1 MDYDT
6 LLNQVVVLLQQEQRL
21 SYRVLKRRLQ
31 LDDELLEDLKEDL
44 IYAKQLAVDE
54 AGKVLVWTGAP
65 GPPPGAGVG
74 APAWPETR
82 LAPALDDPAA
92 RRPITYTPRHLA
104 ERILAEQQ
112 ALEARGAPDG
122 ERKTITALFADIKG
136 SMDLLEDVDP
146 EDARHLIDPALTL
159 MMAAVHRYEGYV
171 AQSLGDGIFALF
183 GAPIAHEDHA
193 QRALYAALRMQEE
206 MRRYADRVQ
215 LERGLPLQ
223 IRVGLNT
230 GEVVVRSIRTDD
242 LHTDYVPIGHATS
255 LAARLQSLADP
266 GSIVISESTFRL
278 TDGFFAF
285 KALGAAQIKGVSEP
299 VPVYEVA
306 GVGPLRTRLQVA
318 ASRGLMQF
326 VGRQRELELMQQAWE
341 QAKRGQGQIVAAVG
355 EPGVGKSRLFYE
367 FKLQAQRHGLVLET
381 FSVSHG
387 KAYPYL
393 PLIALL
399 NTYFQLTP
407 QDDDQRRREQVTGK
421 VLTLDRRLE
430 DTLPYVAALVGV
442 EEAEA
447 SLAQFDPQLRRR
459 RTFEAITQLLLRE
472 SLNQP
477 VLLMVEDLH
486 WLDSETQAWL
496 SLFSDRVATARL
508 LLLVN
513 YRPEFQHTWGSKTY
527 YSQLRLDP
535 LGPEEAH
542 ALLTALL
549 GDHAALQPLKPFILA
564 KTAGNPFFM
573 EEMVQ
578 TLVDQGVLRRN
589 PAGGMQL
596 VSPVTSSAL
605 AALQLPPT
613 VQGVLA
619 ARIDRLPAEEKAL
632 LQTLA
637 VLGKE
642 FAWSL
647 LTQVTD
653 QPDEEL
659 QWLLAHLQAEE
670 FIYEQPAFPE
680 SAYIFKH
687 ALTQEVAYNAVL
699 LERRRAVHERA
710 AQAIEGLFAE
720 RLPEHYHT
728 LAHHYR
734 RSGNT
739 AKAVDYLHR
748 AGHQAVERSAYTE
761 AISHL
766 TAALD
771 LLTTLPETREHSQ
784 QELTVQMTL
793 GIALRATKGS
803 SAPEVEQLNI
813 RARELCEQVGEP
825 PQLFRV
831 LWGFWLMYNGR
842 GEYQTMRA
850 LGEQLLSLAQRLEDP
865 DLLLEAH
872 HALWTS
878 LFNGGELAAARM
890 HQEQGLRLYDP
901 LRHRTHAAL
910 YSGHDPGVCCRYRA
924 APALWLLGYPD
935 QAVASSQAALALAQ
949 QLAHPYSLTQA
960 LYWAAVL
967 HHLRREVPLTQAHAE
982 AAMTIATDQGFQQ
995 LAGAMPLRGWALT
1008 VSGHGEE
1015 GITRIRLAVHRATRA
1030 TRDRTYHLALL
1041 AEASA
1046 QVGQTAEGLEAVT
1059 EALTTLGKT
1068 GVRWWEAELYR
1079 LRGELLLQHAVA
1091 QPEEAEACFQQALD
1105 IARRQQAKSLELRAA
1120 MSLSRLWQRQ
1130 GKRDAARELLA
1141 PIYGWFTEGFDT
1153 ADLQEARGLLDELG
1167 GDTKHEGEG
1176 AAGRRP
1182 GGGGED

>member
-1 MDYDT
+1 MMDYDEV
-6 LLNQVVVLLQQEQRL
+6 LAQVVALLQREQRL
-21 SYRVLKRRLQ
+21 SYRVLKLRLQ
-31 LDDELLEDLKEDL
+31 LDDDTLEALREDL
-44 IYAKQLAVDE
+44 IYAKKLAVDE
-54 AGKVLVWTGAP
+54 EGKVLVWTGTP
-65 GPPPGAGVG
+65 GPPPALGAGE
-74 APAWPETR
+74 PTWPETR
-82 LAPALDDPAA
+82 LAPAPDDPSTM
-92 RRPITYTPRHLA
+92 RPITYTPRHLA
-104 ERILAEQQ
+104 ERILAEQA

-136 SMDLLEDVDP
+136 SMDLLEDLDP
-146 EDARHLIDPALTL
+146 EEARQLIDPALKL
-159 MMAAVHRYEGYV
+159 MMEAVHRYEGYV

-193 QRALYAALRMQEE
+193 QRALYTAMRMQEE
-206 MRRYADRVQ
+206 MRRYADRVR

-242 LHTDYVPIGHATS
+242 LHTDYVPVGHATS
-255 LAARLQSLADP
+255 LAARLQSLANP
-266 GSIVISESTFRL
+266 GSIVVSASTFRL

-285 KALGAAQIKGVSEP
+285 SALGSAQIKGVSEP
-299 VPVYEVA
+299 VPVYEVV

-318 ASRGLMQF
+318 ASRGFMRF
-326 VGRQRELELMQQAWE
+326 VGRQRELELLQQAWE

-367 FKLQAQRHGLVLET
+367 FKLHCQHDGLVLET

-393 PLIALL
+393 PLIELL
-399 NTYFQLTP
+399 NTYFQLPP
-407 QDDDQRRREQVTGK
+407 QGDDRWRSEQVTGK
-421 VLTLDRRLE
+421 VLTLDRHLE

-442 EEAEA
+442 EEAA
-447 SLAQFDPQLRRR
+447 AALAQVDPQLRRR
-459 RTFEAITQLLLRE
+459 RTFEAITRLLLRE

-477 VLLMVEDLH
+477 VLLLVEDLH
-486 WLDSETQAWL
+486 WLDSETHAWL
-496 SLFSDRVATARL
+496 QLFSERVASARL

-513 YRPEFQHTWGSKTY
+513 YRPEFQHTWGSKSY
-527 YSQLRLDP
+527 YRQVRLDP
-535 LGPEEAH
+535 LGPGEAH

-549 GDHAALQPLKPFILA
+549 GDSAAVQPLKHFILA

-578 TLVDQGVLRRN
+578 MLVDQGVLRHD
-589 PAGGMQL
+589 PAVGIQL
-596 VSPVTSSAL
+596 VSPVTSGAL
-605 AALQLPPT
+605 TALQLPPT

-619 ARIDRLPAEEKAL
+619 ARIDRLPAEAKAL

-647 LTQVTD
+647 LTQMTD
-653 QPDEEL
+653 QPDDEL
-659 QWLLAHLQAEE
+659 QRLLARLQAEE

-699 LERRRAVHERA
+699 LERRRVLHERA
-710 AQAIEGLFAE
+710 AQTIEGLFAE
-720 RLPEHYHT
+720 RLPEHYHA

-748 AGHQAVERSAYTE
+748 VGQQAVERSAYTE

-766 TAALD
+766 TTALD
-771 LLTTLPETREHSQ
+771 LLAPLPETHERSQ
-784 QELTVQMTL
+784 QELFVQMTL
-793 GIALRATKGS
+793 GVALRATKGS
-803 SAPEVEQLNI
+803 GAPEVERLNI
-813 RARELCEQVGEP
+813 RARELCERVGEG
-825 PQLFRV
+825 PQRFRV
-831 LWGFWLMYNGR
+831 LWGFWLMYNAR
-842 GEYQTMRA
+842 GDYQTMRA
-850 LGEQLLSLAQRLEDP
+850 LGEDLLSLAQRLEDP

-878 LFNGGELAAARM
+878 LFSGGELAAART

-901 LRHRTHAAL
+901 QRHRTYAAL

-924 APALWLLGYPD
+924 APVVWLLGFPD

-949 QLAHPYSLTQA
+949 QLAHPMSLASA

-967 HHLRREVPLTQAHAE
+967 HHLRREASPTQARAE
-982 AAMTIATDQGFQQ
+982 AAMTLTTDLEFLGQFAQAT
-995 LAGAMPLRGWALT
+995 ALRGWALA
-1008 VSGHGEE
+1008 VSGHREE
-1015 GITRIRLAVHRATRA
+1015 GITQIRLAVYRATGA
-1030 TRDRTYHLALL
+1030 SRDRPYHLALL

-1046 QVGQTAEGLEAVT
+1046 QLGQAAEGLEAVN
-1059 EALTTLGKT
+1059 EALATVAKSA
-1068 GVRWWEAELYR
+1068 VRWWEAELYR
-1079 LRGELLLQHAVA
+1079 LRGELLLQHSVA
-1091 QPEEAEACFQQALD
+1091 PPEEAEACFQQALD

-1120 MSLSRLWQRQ
+1120 MSLSRLWQEQ
-1130 GKRDAARELLA
+1130 GQRTAAYELLA

-1153 ADLQEARGLLDELG
+1153 ADLQEAKALLEELAS
-1167 GDTKHEGEG
+1167 HP
-1176 AAGRRP
+1176 GR
-1182 GGGGED
+1182 

>member
-1 MDYDT
+1 
-6 LLNQVVVLLQQEQRL
+6 
-21 SYRVLKRRLQ
+21 
-31 LDDELLEDLKEDL
+31 
-44 IYAKQLAVDE
+44 
-54 AGKVLVWTGAP
+54 
-65 GPPPGAGVG
+65 VG

-82 LAPALDDPAA
+82 LAPTADAPSAL
-92 RRPITYTPRHLA
+92 RPITYTPRHLA
-104 ERILAEQQ
+104 ERILAEQA

-136 SMDLLEDVDP
+136 SMDLLEDLDP
-146 EDARHLIDPALTL
+146 EEARQLIDPALKL
-159 MMAAVHRYEGYV
+159 MMDAVHRYEGYV

-206 MRRYADRVQ
+206 MRRYADRVRLQ
-215 LERGLPLQ
+215 RGVPLQ

-242 LHTDYVPIGHATS
+242 LHTDYVPVGHATG
-255 LAARLQSLADP
+255 LAARLQSLANP
-266 GSIVISESTFRL
+266 GAIVVSASTFRL

-285 KALGAAQIKGVSEP
+285 KALGAAQIKGMSEP

-318 ASRGLMQF
+318 ARRGLMRF
-326 VGRQRELELMQQAWE
+326 VGRHRELELLQQAWE

-355 EPGVGKSRLFYE
+355 EPGVGKSRLYYE
-367 FKLQAQRHGLVLET
+367 FKRHCQRDGLVLAT

-393 PLIALL
+393 PLIELL
-399 NTYFQLTP
+399 KTYFQLTP
-407 QDDDQRRREQVTGK
+407 QDDDQRRHEQVTGK

-430 DTLPYVAALVGV
+430 DMLPYIAALVGV
-442 EEAEA
+442 EEAA
-447 SLAQFDPQLRRR
+447 ATLAHLDPPLRRR
-459 RTFEAITQLLLRE
+459 RTFEAITRLLLRE

-477 VLLMVEDLH
+477 VLLLVEDLH
-486 WLDSETQAWL
+486 WLDSETHAWL
-496 SLFSDRVATARL
+496 TLFSERVATARL

-513 YRPEFQHTWGSKTY
+513 YRPEFQHPWGSKTY
-527 YSQLRLDP
+527 YRQLRLDP
-535 LGPEEAH
+535 LGQEEAH
-542 ALLTALL
+542 ALLKMLL
-549 GDHAALQPLKPFILA
+549 GDDAALQPLRQLIFV
-564 KTAGNPFFM
+564 KTEGNPFFM

-578 TLVDQGVLRRN
+578 TLVDQEVLRRD

-619 ARIDRLPAEEKAL
+619 ARIDRLSAEEKAL

-647 LTQVTD
+647 LTQVTE
-653 QPDEEL
+653 QAGEEL
-659 QWLLAHLQAEE
+659 QRLLAHLQAEE

-699 LERRRAVHERA
+699 LERRRVLHERA

-720 RLPEHYHT
+720 RLPEHYHA
-728 LAHHYR
+728 LAHHYS

-739 AKAVDYLHR
+739 PKAIDYLHR
-748 AGHQAVERSAYTE
+748 AGQQAVERSAYAE
-761 AISHL
+761 AVSHL
-766 TAALD
+766 TTALD
-771 LLTTLPETREHSQ
+771 LLITLPETREHSR
-784 QELTVQMTL
+784 QELVVQMTL
-793 GIALRATKGS
+793 GMALRATKG
-803 SAPEVEQLNI
+803 AGDPEVEQRYT
-813 RARELCEQVGEP
+813 RARELCEWVGEP

-831 LWGFWLMYNGR
+831 LWGLWSAYNARGDNAR
-842 GEYQTMRA
+842 GENETTRA
-850 LGEQLLSLAQRLEDP
+850 LGEQLLSLAQHLQDP

-878 LFNGGELAAARM
+878 LFTDGELAAARP
-890 HQEQGLRLYDP
+890 HLEQGMRLYEP
-901 LRHRTHAAL
+901 ERHRAHAAL
-910 YSGHDPGVCCRYRA
+910 YSGHDPGVCCRQQA
-924 APALWLLGYPD
+924 ALVLWLLGYPD
-935 QAVASSQAALALAQ
+935 QAVASIQAALALAP
-949 QLAHPYSLTQA
+949 QLAHPVSLA
-960 LYWAAVL
+960 LALHRAAVL
-967 HHLRREVPLTQAHAE
+967 HHLRREAPLTQARAE
-982 AAMTIATDQGFQQ
+982 AAMTVATDQGLPQQ
-995 LAGAMPLRGWALT
+995 LAQSTLLRGWALA

-1015 GITRIRLAVHRATRA
+1015 GKTQIQQGLAAYQATGV
-1030 TRDRTYHLALL
+1030 TRDRPYHLALL

-1046 QVGQTAEGLEAVT
+1046 EVGQTTEGLEALA
-1059 EALTTLGKT
+1059 EALATLAKSR
-1068 GVRWWEAELYR
+1068 VRWWEAELHR
-1079 LRGELLLQHAVA
+1079 LRGELLLQHSVA
-1091 QPEEAEACFQQALD
+1091 PPEEVEACFQQAHD

-1120 MSLSRLWQRQ
+1120 MSLSRLWERQ
-1130 GKRDAARELLA
+1130 GKHADARELLA

-1153 ADLQEARGLLDELG
+1153 ADLQEAKALLEEL
-1167 GDTKHEGEG
+1167 
-1176 AAGRRP
+1176 ASPRP
-1182 GGGGED
+1182 ST